1 MDGNMKKIIC
11 LLLCTFSVAS
21 HAKLLRIIHTN
32 DLHSYFTGYADGR
45 GGYARVKAKIDEL
58 KNEDKKKNI
67 ATLILDAGDFSD
79 GTSFYL
85 TNEGAN
91 SLQALDLLQ
100 TEIAV
105 VGNHDF
111 ILGGKALANQIRR
124 ANVKTKIISANLMP
138 TPEMGLADLVRPYAD
153 IEKDGIKIRVI
164 GLTTAEPQY
173 QYSMSPGF
181 VNEPILV
188 GNAQAGMAR
197 IEGKDLIIALTHIGS
212 SFDKLLVKS
221 STDIDLVVGGH
232 DHKRMDKALM
242 VKNRNK
248 KLIPVVQ
255 AASHGLVVGSLLI
268 DVKENHQVDVVDYKL
283 IDIASPM
290 EEDAQMSKFVEDSS
304 HDRNETFGG
313 RFDEPIGFSE
323 IKLMGYED
331 GHPVVKKSCWGQNMA
346 KLSADATG
354 ADVGIHLSLFEGV
367 TIDPG
372 VITFG
377 NIVDN
382 FPHVSSVG
390 DPGWKMGTIEVD
402 GKALK
407 IILRAITTMTS
418 QVGISFYGLKFNS
431 IGIDN
436 IPLVGGLN
444 YTFNFKVRGQRIQKT
459 KKYKLVM
466 PAEIGNAVRLT
477 LPKKVQAVF
486 PEFKTTEKFYWQE
499 MEKYIKNNS
508 PIRCL

>member
-1 MDGNMKKIIC
+1 MKKIIC
-11 LLLCTFSVAS
+11 FLLCTFSLAS
-21 HAKLLRIIHTN
+21 HAKLLHIIHTN
-32 DLHSYFTGYADGR
+32 DLHSYFEGYVDGR
-45 GGYARVKAKIDEL
+45 GGYARIKAKIDDL
-58 KNEDKKKNI
+58 KAEDAKKGI

-91 SLQALDLLQ
+91 SLQALDILQ

-124 ANVKTKIISANLMP
+124 ANVKTKIVSANLMP
-138 TPEMGLADLVRPYAD
+138 TAEMGLAGLVHPYAD
-153 IEKDGIKIRVI
+153 IEKDGLKIRVI
-164 GLTTAEPQY
+164 GLTTAEPTF

-181 VNEPILV
+181 VNEPIAV
-188 GNAQAGMAR
+188 GNIQAGMAR
-197 IEGKDLIIALTHIGS
+197 IEKKDLIIALTHIGS
-212 SFDKLLVKS
+212 FFDKLLVQS

-232 DHKRMDKALM
+232 DHKRIDQALM

-248 KLIPVVQ
+248 KLIPIVQ

-268 DVKENHQVDVVDYKL
+268 DVKENHQVDVVEYKL

-290 EEDAQMSKFVEDSS
+290 EENAQMSQFVADSA
-304 HDRNETFGG
+304 HDRNEEFDG
-313 RFDEPIGFSE
+313 RFDEQIGVSE
-323 IKLMGYED
+323 IKLTGYED
-331 GHPVVKKSCWGQNMA
+331 GHPVVKNSCWGQNMA

-354 ADVGIHLSLFEGV
+354 SDIGVHLSLFEGV
-367 TIDPG
+367 TINPG
-372 VITFG
+372 IITFG

-382 FPHVSSVG
+382 FPHVSSLG
-390 DPGWKMGTIEVD
+390 DPGWQIGTIEVN

-407 IILRAITTMTS
+407 IIIKAVAAIKGQIGM
-418 QVGISFYGLKFNS
+418 SFAGVKFTS
-431 IGIDN
+431 IGLDN
-436 IPLVGGLN
+436 IPYIGGFN
-444 YTFNFKVRGQRIQKT
+444 WTFNIKVHGKRVVKDQKYT
-459 KKYKLVM
+459 IAM

-486 PEFKTTEKFYWQE
+486 PEFKTTDKYYWQE
-499 MEKYIKNNS
+499 MESYIRKNS
-508 PIRCL
+508 PIKCL